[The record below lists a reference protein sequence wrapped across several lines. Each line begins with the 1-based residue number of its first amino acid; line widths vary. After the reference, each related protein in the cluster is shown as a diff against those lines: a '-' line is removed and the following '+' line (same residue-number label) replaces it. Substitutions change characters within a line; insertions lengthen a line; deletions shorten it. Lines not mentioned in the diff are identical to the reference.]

1 MHVQPDLVTLVY
13 QGMHISFCSDQCFER
28 FNTNPHL
35 YVGVPGQHAPKQQGT
50 RIIKH
55 RCFRLESPL
64 PNEQA
69 QVLSDAIN
77 AMMGI
82 EKIAIEGRIVR
93 VTYDLL
99 EATAEQIEKSIIEV
113 GVLLGGKWTDK
124 LIRAVTHY
132 AEDCESANL
141 EVIEKRY
148 PHLH

>member
-1 MHVQPDLVTLVY
+1 MYSKCPVCHMHVQPDLVTLVY

-99 EATAEQIEKSIIEV
+99 EPQQNRLKKALSRWAYFLV
-113 GVLLGGKWTDK
+113 GNGR
-124 LIRAVTHY
+124 I
-132 AEDCESANL
+132 S
-141 EVIEKRY
+141 
-148 PHLH
+148 